1 VECKTLALFGSAGA
15 MAACFDIP
23 TEWRKRC
30 KDVRAASLP
39 GGHFFVDQFPDET
52 ANELILFLNEVS

>member
-1 VECKTLALFGSAGA
+1 

-39 GGHFFVDQFPDET
+39 GGHFFVDQFSDET